1 MAATT
6 RRGLLAAAAVAPVAA
21 TAVGAA
27 TPATVLVEQT
37 YLKSA
42 PGKRAEL
49 VEYITANWFAM
60 DTKGRDAGL
69 FTDFALYEDIDA
81 NADWDVVMA
90 VGYPQGEG
98 YEASA
103 TKAAFDAIRKAHV
116 EVLVD
121 GLGLKDLG
129 TIVRHHRLRRT
140 GGG

>member
-6 RRGLLAAAAVAPVAA
+6 RRGLLAAAAMAPVATTA
-21 TAVGAA
+21 TRGA
-27 TPATVLVEQT
+27 TPPMVLVEQT
-37 YLKSA
+37 YLKAA
-42 PGKRAEL
+42 PGKRAAL
-49 VEYITANWFAM
+49 IVYIKANWFAM
-60 DTKGRDAGL
+60 DAKGRDAGL

-81 NADWDVVMA
+81 NADWDVVMV

-98 YEASA
+98 YEAPA
-103 TKAAFDAIRKAHV
+103 TKAAFAAIRKAHV
-116 EVLVD
+116 EVPVD